1 MSMTRFTVKELKEF
15 IKDLPDNTLVVSTN
29 CGQEHWVDEGMFDG
43 IEPYV
48 TDNLWEVRTGFIP
61 TNDGECTYGKV
72 LVLSDFDEETN
83 IEWWNDHVED
93 RKLENLKV
101 GTNAT

>member
-1 MSMTRFTVKELKEF
+1 MTRFTVKELKEF
-15 IKDLPDNTLVVSTN
+15 IKDLPDNTLVVSTH
-29 CGQEHWVDEGMFDG
+29 CCEDHWIVEGMFDG
-43 IEPYV
+43 VKPYV
-48 TDNLWEVRTGFIP
+48 TDKLWEVRTGMTP
-61 TNDGECTYGKV
+61 SEEDCTYGKV

-101 GTNAT
+101 DTNAT